1 MLKIDGEHKSLSLD
15 ENRRRVLVIFF
26 LISSS
31 LEVVQIKERVAD
43 SLLPFYCVCFSLSI
57 FLGRVQEESGCLM
70 VLLKLMSPGVRK
82 LLL

>member
-1 MLKIDGEHKSLSLD
+1 MTNQLLKIGGEHKNLSKGR
-15 ENRRRVLVIFF
+15 EGRGCIFF
-26 LISSS
+26 FRHIFDFSW
-31 LEVVQIKERVAD
+31 EGVAD
-43 SLLPFYCVCFSLSI
+43 SLLSFDFVCFSLSI